1 MARLAG
7 DSQMRYF
14 EVTDEEPYVH
24 YISTYS
30 SKCAAPT
37 APHLLYLYLYLSTS
51 IAYAVCKPPSH
62 Q

>member
-1 MARLAG
+1 
-7 DSQMRYF
+7 MRYF

-37 APHLLYLYLYLSTS
+37 APPPLLHITSVSTLTTLF
-51 IAYAVCKPPSH
+51 
-62 Q
+62 